1 MPDWDRDSPQL
12 RRNLKQLLTE
22 IRDHAFARK
31 PLRLDDARH
40 WHRVIMQGLT
50 TPDRHMVGRFRGNG
64 QLSKVEVLVGSYPG
78 VGASEVAAK
87 SARFETTLQQLLQH
101 LDASIPTDS
110 ELNPDQLSAVI
121 EAAAWAHAEW
131 VRIHPFANGNGRT
144 ARLWANAIALR
155 YHLPPFVRLR
165 PRPNFGYEAA
175 AGEAMLGNRKPT
187 TTAFRRMLDAFLGA
201 SQ

>member
-31 PLRLDDARH
+31 PLQLDDARH
-40 WHRVIMQGLT
+40 WHCVIMQG
-50 TPDRHMVGRFRGNG
+50 
-64 QLSKVEVLVGSYPG
+64 
-78 VGASEVAAK
+78 
-87 SARFETTLQQLLQH
+87 
-101 LDASIPTDS
+101 
-110 ELNPDQLSAVI
+110 
-121 EAAAWAHAEW
+121 
-131 VRIHPFANGNGRT
+131 
-144 ARLWANAIALR
+144 LR